1 MRLFLILL
9 FVTLGLSTP
18 LQAQGNDI
26 EATIGAQIEA
36 LQADDFA
43 DAFTYASPT
52 IQGIFGTPEN
62 FGIMVQ
68 RGFPMVLRPE
78 QLKFLELRDVE
89 GRMFQKV
96 MITDAQ
102 GRVHLLDYQM
112 IDLESGWKINGVQ
125 IITAP
130 GVSA

>member
-1 MRLFLILL
+1 MRRIVILL
-9 FVTLGLSTP
+9 FVTLGLCAP
-18 LQAQGNDI
+18 VRAQTHDI

-43 DAFTYASPT
+43 EAFTYASPT
-52 IQGIFGTPEN
+52 IQGIFGTAEN
-62 FGIMVQ
+62 FGVMVR
-68 RGFPMVLRPE
+68 RGFPMVWRPE
-78 QLKFLELRDVE
+78 QLKFLELREVE

-112 IDLESGWKINGVQ
+112 IDLDSGWKINGVQ
-125 IITAP
+125 IVKAP